1 MEVINFA
8 AGLAFGGV
16 AGILFFAG
24 LGLGVRIALK
34 GARPGP
40 ILLVSAALRISLLLL
55 SGWAVAQLG
64 LWSTVGFG
72 VAFLAARYAIVIWV
86 RAPIGR
92 EG

>member
-1 MEVINFA
+1 MEVIDLA
-8 AGLAFGGV
+8 VGAAFGIV

-34 GARPGP
+34 GGRPGP
-40 ILLVSAALRISLLLL
+40 ILLMSTALRISLLLL
-55 SGWAVAQLG
+55 SGWAVAQWG
-64 LWSTVGFG
+64 LWSAVGFG
-72 VAFLAARYAIVIWV
+72 VAFLVARYAIVTWV